1 MNLFWYKIKLTIFI
15 TFIIFIVIFLTWSS
29 FFLVKYY
36 KHYIT
41 VSNKLQQAK
50 NKIIKLN
57 HKQLDNK
64 LNKLSN
70 AQIAFTLWNIVD
82 TKTEK
87 KPLTYKFLNVNYALI
102 KNNYDE
108 ILYQN
113 FDNSLCWINYKC
125 LSFKKNNYNFI
136 IWEKIEN
143 LNLILYNIFI
153 FSFFVF
159 AISILLS
166 LWIYLSIDFITKPVE
181 KNIEF
186 MKNFV
191 NNAWHELKTPLAN
204 INLSSQILKK
214 KQTYDNEIVNDIIQ
228 ESSKLWELI
237 DSLLNLSILSKTKIQ
252 TEVNIRNII
261 DDILQKYSKQ
271 IKAKQITVNKQI
283 NIETVYG
290 DKNHFQILLKN
301 IITNAI
307 KYNKQNGQINIIINK
322 WEIIIQN
329 TWNKISKEDSKKIF
343 DIFYRIN
350 NIQEEWYWLGLAIVK
365 KITEV
370 NHWKI
375 KVKSESW
382 LNTFKIK
389 L

>member
-1 MNLFWYKIKLTIFI
+1 MNLFWYKIKLTVFI

-36 KHYIT
+36 KHYVT
-41 VSNKLQQAK
+41 VSDTLQQAK
-50 NKIIKLN
+50 NKITKLN
-57 HKQLDNK
+57 HKQLNKK
-64 LNKLSN
+64 LNNLWN
-70 AQIAFTLWNIVD
+70 AQIAVTLWNIVN

-87 KPLTYKFLNVNYALI
+87 KPLTYKFLNVNYAFI
-102 KNNYDE
+102 KNNYNE

-125 LSFKKNNYNFI
+125 LSFKKGNYNFI
-136 IWEKIEN
+136 IWEKIDN
-143 LNLILYNIFI
+143 LNFILHNIFM
-153 FSFFVF
+153 FSFFAF

-204 INLSSQILKK
+204 INLSGQILKK
-214 KQTYDNEIVNDIIQ
+214 KQKYDNEIINDIIQ

-237 DSLLNLSILSKTKIQ
+237 DSLLNLSILSKTNIQ
-252 TEVNIRNII
+252 TEVNIKNII
-261 DDILQKYSKQ
+261 NDILQKYNKQ
-271 IKAKQITVNKQI
+271 IEAKQITINKQI
-283 NIETVYG
+283 NIETTYG
-290 DKNHFQILLKN
+290 DVNHFQILLKN
-301 IITNAI
+301 LITNAI
-307 KYNKQNGQINIIINK
+307 KYNKQDGQINIIINK
-322 WEIIIQN
+322 WEITVQN
-329 TWNKISKEDSKKIF
+329 TWNEISKENIKKIF

-350 NIQEEWYWLGLAIVK
+350 TIQKWYWLGLAIVK
-365 KITEV
+365 KIIEV
-370 NHWKI
+370 NNWKI
-375 KVKSESW
+375 GVQSKNW